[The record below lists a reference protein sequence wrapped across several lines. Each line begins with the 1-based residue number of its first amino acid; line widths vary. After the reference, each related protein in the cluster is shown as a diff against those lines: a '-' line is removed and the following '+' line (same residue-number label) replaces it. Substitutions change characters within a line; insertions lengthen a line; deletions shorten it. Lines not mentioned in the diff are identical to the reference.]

1 MLPDLDSR
9 VLVTGGTGFVGRALV
24 NRLGKESV
32 RLVTRSDFGHLA
44 EVVAGITTLVH
55 LAGRA
60 HVMHE
65 TSSDPLAAFRA
76 FNVEATLNLARH
88 AADAGVGRFVFIS
101 SVKVNG
107 ESTPYG
113 QEFVELDTPHPHDA
127 YGQSKWEA
135 EQALCQLSANTGMEI
150 VIIRPPLV
158 YGFGVKA
165 NFALLA
171 MAVNR
176 GWPLPLGAVHNQR
189 SLIALGNLVDFIV
202 VCMTHPQA
210 ANQTFLVSDGHDLST
225 TELVRGMAD
234 AAGVPLRLMPVPV
247 WAMQMGAS
255 MLGKGDVAQR
265 LFGNLQVNISKARNM
280 LDWVPPVS
288 VSHGLRQAMGVSDL

>member
-1 MLPDLDSR
+1 MLPDLNSR

-44 EVVAGITTLVH
+44 EVVAGVTTLVH
-55 LAGRA
+55 LAARA

-65 TSSDPLAAFRA
+65 TSSDSLAAFRA
-76 FNVEATLNLARH
+76 VNVEATLNLARH
-88 AADAGVGRFVFIS
+88 AADAGVGRFVFVS

-107 ESTPYG
+107 ESTPCG

-127 YGQSKWEA
+127 YGQSKLEA
-135 EQALCQLSANTGMEI
+135 EQALRQLSANTGMEI

-165 NFALLA
+165 NFALLTR
-171 MAVNR
+171 AVNR

-234 AAGVPLRLMPVPV
+234 AAGVPLRLVPVPV
-247 WAMQMGAS
+247 WALQKAAS
-255 MLGKGDVAQR
+255 LIGKGDVAQR

-280 LDWVPPVS
+280 LDWVPPLS
-288 VSHGLRQAMGVSDL
+288 VSEGLRQAMGVGDL